1 MASPLVLR
9 LLCLLVAVLA
19 PFILLAQNVDVNAE
33 RVSMDNAMLRTLD
46 GTASALSSS
55 VWPAYI
61 GNVDTT
67 ASNAFSTYSLNY
79 YWPLVAQRPDTTQV
93 FTSSHGRYRGLVFND
108 AVARVQG
115 DLGFMLRPGTTSNE
129 GSSESFMLGRAS
141 ARVMGSLGSNLGFFL
156 DLSNGSRLRGSA
168 SRIAQTDPTLGRTLK
183 FTIEDSAFFD
193 RYIGY
198 VQYQSEYLRIRYGR
212 EALQF
217 GNSPID
223 NLVHSMN
230 APLLDGLL
238 LDVPYKSVRFTMT
251 HSAANGLD
259 TSGKAVPGKYIAT
272 HRIAVE
278 PTSWLSV
285 GLNDM
290 IVYWGRGLDLAYLNP
305 LAFFVSAGLSTQ
317 ERNQNDNSLIG
328 ADITLRP
335 VKGLMLYGSLI
346 VDDLS
351 YTSLGDTSIAGN
363 NNKFAYQLGLSKSFG
378 QEGAASRIM
387 VSAEYARIDPFTYSH
402 RSINASYTS
411 FGAPVG
417 YDMQSNSDRLALQL
431 RYWLTPRTYVR
442 VDADYTRH
450 GENLLD
456 ANGNLIMGEDPRYPG
471 SGIQVPIGNVG
482 GDILRGDGD
491 FLYGNAFLRG
501 NVSHQRRLRLWF
513 SAEWANNIFT
523 DLNIGYTN
531 RNSGNNPTNFF
542 FGALEIRVG
551 Y

>member
-1 MASPLVLR
+1 MASSIVMRLICSLVM
-9 LLCLLVAVLA
+9 VLA
-19 PFILLAQNVDVNAE
+19 PFILQAQNVDVNAE

-67 ASNAFSTYSLNY
+67 TSNAFSTYSLNY
-79 YWPLVAQRPDTTQV
+79 YWPLVAQRPDATEV
-93 FTSSHGRYRGLVFND
+93 FASSHGRNRGLVFND
-108 AVARVQG
+108 GVARVQG

-305 LAFFVSAGLSTQ
+305 LAFFVSA
-317 ERNQNDNSLIG
+317 
-328 ADITLRP
+328 
-335 VKGLMLYGSLI
+335 
-346 VDDLS
+346 DL
-351 YTSLGDTSIAGN
+351 
-363 NNKFAYQLGLSKSFG
+363 
-378 QEGAASRIM
+378 
-387 VSAEYARIDPFTYSH
+387 
-402 RSINASYTS
+402 
-411 FGAPVG
+411 APK
-417 YDMQSNSDRLALQL
+417 NEIK
-431 RYWLTPRTYVR
+431 TT
-442 VDADYTRH
+442 TR
-450 GENLLD
+450 
-456 ANGNLIMGEDPRYPG
+456 
-471 SGIQVPIGNVG
+471 
-482 GDILRGDGD
+482 
-491 FLYGNAFLRG
+491 
-501 NVSHQRRLRLWF
+501 
-513 SAEWANNIFT
+513 
-523 DLNIGYTN
+523 
-531 RNSGNNPTNFF
+531 
-542 FGALEIRVG
+542 
-551 Y
+551 

>member
-1 MASPLVLR
+1 MTSPFVLR
-9 LLCLLVAVLA
+9 LLCLLVAALA
-19 PFILLAQNVDVNAE
+19 PFILPAQNVDVNAE

-67 ASNAFSTYSLNY
+67 TSNAFSSYSLNY
-79 YWPLVAQRPDTTQV
+79 YWPLVAQRPDTTEV
-93 FTSSHGRYRGLVFND
+93 LASSHGRYRGLVFND

-115 DLGFMLRPGTTSNE
+115 DLGFMLRPGITSND
-129 GSSESFMLGRAS
+129 GSSESFLLGRAS

-168 SRIAQTDPTLGRTLK
+168 TRIAQTDPTLGRTLK

-335 VKGLMLYGSLI
+335 LKGLMLYGSLI

-363 NNKFAYQLGLSKSFG
+363 NNKFAYQFGISKSIG
-378 QEGAASRIM
+378 NEGSASRMM

-402 RSINASYTS
+402 RSINASYTT

-513 SAEWANNIFT
+513 SAEWANNFFT

-531 RNSGNNPTNFF
+531 RNSGNTPTNFF

>member
-1 MASPLVLR
+1 MASSIVMRLICSLV
-9 LLCLLVAVLA
+9 VVLA
-19 PFILLAQNVDVNAE
+19 PYILLAQNVDVNAE
-33 RVSMDNAMLRTLD
+33 RVSMDNALLRTLD
-46 GTASALSSS
+46 GSASALSSS

-67 ASNAFSTYSLNY
+67 ASNAYSSYALNY
-79 YWPLVAQRPDTTQV
+79 YWPLVAQRPDTTEV
-93 FTSSHGRYRGLVFND
+93 FAQLHGRYRGLVFND
-108 AVARVQG
+108 GVARVQA
-115 DLGFMLRPGTTSNE
+115 DLGFMARPGTTSSS
-129 GSSESFMLGRAS
+129 GASESFLLARAS
-141 ARVMGSLGSNLGFFL
+141 ARVMGSLGNNLGFFL

-168 SRIAQTDPTLGRTLK
+168 SRIAQTDPTLARTLK

-223 NLVHSMN
+223 NFVHSIN
-230 APLLDGLL
+230 APLLDGVLI
-238 LDVPYKSVRFTMT
+238 DVPYKRVRFTMT

-259 TSGKAVPGKYIAT
+259 TANKAVPGKYIAT

-278 PTSWLSV
+278 PTDWLSV

-290 IVYWGRGLDLAYLNP
+290 IVYWGRGLDMAYLNP

-317 ERNQNDNSLIG
+317 ERNANDNSLIG

-335 VKGLMLYGSLI
+335 VTGLMVYGSLI

-351 YTSLGDTSIAGN
+351 YTTLSDTSAGGS
-363 NNKFAYQLGLSKSFG
+363 NNKFAYQLGVSQSLG
-378 QEGAASRIM
+378 QQGAASRSM
-387 VSAEYARIDPFTYSH
+387 VSTEYARIDAFTFSH
-402 RSINASYTS
+402 RSINASYTTM
-411 FGAPVG
+411 GAPIG
-417 YDMQSNSDRLALQL
+417 YDMQPNSDRLALQL
-431 RYWLTPRTYVR
+431 RHWLTPRTSIR
-442 VDADYTRH
+442 VDLDYTRH
-450 GENLLD
+450 GENILDSKGNVLL
-456 ANGNLIMGEDPRYPG
+456 GEDPRYPG

-491 FLYGNAFLRG
+491 ALSGNAFLRG
-501 NVSHQRRLRLWF
+501 NVSHQRRARLWF
-513 SAEWANNIFT
+513 SAEWSNNIFT

-531 RNSGNNPTNFF
+531 RNGGNSPTDFF